1 MPDLNGLT
9 GRQQSFLQA
18 LFPGEDYLDAPEKT
32 CVYGTDASRRFVAP
46 WAVVRPREPG
56 QIREL
61 LRWAHQEQVPLF
73 PRARATNVVGGCVPQ
88 GGGVVVSCLGMNRIL
103 EINGEDF
110 VAQVEPGVITGD
122 FQARL
127 REPALYY
134 PPDPASAR
142 FSTLGGN
149 AATCAGGMR
158 AVKYGVTRDY
168 VLGIEAV
175 LPGGEVIHTGAR
187 THKNVVGLDLTRL
200 LVGSAGTLA
209 FFTKLTLK
217 LLPLPPAQAT
227 LMVGFKSLD
236 LALAASAAVFR
247 AGILPVA
254 MELMPRETL
263 ECVAQIVEPL
273 GPEALG
279 PKALGSKAPW
289 PEATN
294 ALLLVK
300 CDGRPE
306 GLLED
311 LALTRRALEGV
322 GPCFL
327 VEARDPEEEDRFWEY
342 RRLINPASFRLGKD
356 KISEDVTLPRSKVA
370 EGIVGIRE
378 IAGRHG
384 VPILTFGHLGDGNI
398 HTNIMFDASDERQ
411 ARGAGLAHDQILDL
425 VLRLGGVLSGE
436 HGLGLTKRKHLER
449 QVGPVERGL
458 FVLIKRAFDPHG
470 IMNPGK
476 AY

>member
-1 MPDLNGLT
+1 MPDTSGLT
-9 GRQQSFLQA
+9 GRQQAFLRA
-18 LFPGEDYLDAPEKT
+18 LFPGQAYLEAPEKT
-32 CVYGTDASRRFVAP
+32 CIYGTDAGRRFAVP
-46 WAVVRPREPG
+46 WAVVRPQELG
-56 QIREL
+56 QVREL
-61 LRWAHQEQVPLF
+61 LRWAHLDRVPLF
-73 PRARATNVVGGCVPQ
+73 PRARGTNVVGGCVPQ
-88 GGGVVVSCLGMNRIL
+88 GGGVVVSCLGMDKVL
-103 EINGEDF
+103 EVDPKDF
-110 VAQVEPGVITGD
+110 VAHVEPGVVTGG
-122 FQARL
+122 FQAVL
-127 REPALYY
+127 QKQKLYY

-168 VLGIEAV
+168 VLGIQAV

-227 LMVGFKSLD
+227 LMVGFQSLEQ
-236 LALAASAAVFR
+236 ALTASAAVFR

-254 MELMPRETL
+254 MELMPEETL
-263 ECVAQIVEPL
+263 RCVAQL
-273 GPEALG
+273 AD
-279 PKALGSKAPW
+279 APW
-289 PEATN
+289 PETTS
-294 ALLLVK
+294 ALLLLK

-306 GLLED
+306 GVREE
-311 LALTRRALEGV
+311 LTLIRQALESV
-322 GPCFL
+322 GFCFL
-327 VEARDPEEEDRFWEY
+327 AEAHDPGAEDRLWEY
-342 RRLINPASFRLGKD
+342 RRLINPASFRLGRD

-370 EGIVGIRE
+370 SGIAGIRA
-378 IAGRHG
+378 ISRGHG
-384 VPILTFGHLGDGNI
+384 VSVLTFGHLGDGNI
-398 HTNIMFDASDERQ
+398 HTNIMFDATDDRQ
-411 ARGAGLAHDQILDL
+411 SRAAAAAHDQILNL

-436 HGLGLTKRKHLER
+436 HGLGLTKRKYLER

-458 FVLIKRAFDPHG
+458 FVLIKKAFDPHG
-470 IMNPGK
+470 VMNPGK

>member
-1 MPDLNGLT
+1 MPETSGLT
-9 GRQQSFLQA
+9 GRQQAFLRE
-18 LFPGEDYLDAPEKT
+18 LFPGDAYLEAPEKT
-32 CVYGTDASRRFVAP
+32 CIYGTDAGRRFAAP
-46 WAVVRPREPG
+46 WAVVRPREMG
-56 QIREL
+56 QVREL
-61 LRWAHQEQVPLF
+61 LRWAHLDRVPLF
-73 PRARATNVVGGCVPQ
+73 PRARGTNVVGGCVPQ
-88 GGGVVVSCLGMNRIL
+88 GGGVVVSCLGMDKIL
-103 EINGEDF
+103 EVDPEDF
-110 VAQVEPGVITGD
+110 VAHVEPGVVTGG
-122 FQARL
+122 FQAGL
-127 REPALYY
+127 RKQRLYY

-175 LPGGEVIHTGAR
+175 LPGGEMIHTGAR

-227 LMVGFKSLD
+227 LMVGFQSLEQS
-236 LALAASAAVFR
+236 LAASAAVFR

-254 MELMPRETL
+254 MELMPEETL
-263 ECVAQIVEPL
+263 QCVAQIADV
-273 GPEALG
+273 
-279 PKALGSKAPW
+279 PW
-289 PEATN
+289 PETAGV
-294 ALLLVK
+294 LLLLR

-306 GLLED
+306 GVREELTLIRQ
-311 LALTRRALEGV
+311 ALDSV
-322 GPCFL
+322 GFCFL
-327 VEARDPEEEDRFWEY
+327 AEAHDPDEEDRLWEY
-342 RRLINPASFRLGKD
+342 RRLINPASFRVGRD

-370 EGIVGIRE
+370 RGIAGIRA
-378 IAGRHG
+378 ISRSHD
-384 VPILTFGHLGDGNI
+384 VSVLTFGHLGDGNI
-398 HTNIMFDASDERQ
+398 HTNIMFDAADDRQ
-411 ARGAGLAHDQILDL
+411 SRAAVLAHDQILDL

-436 HGLGLTKRKHLER
+436 HGLGLTKRKYLQR

-458 FVLIKRAFDPHG
+458 FVLIKKAFDPHG

>member
-1 MPDLNGLT
+1 MHDTNKLNG
-9 GRQQSFLQA
+9 RQRTFLRE
-18 LFPGEDYLDAPEKT
+18 LFPGEGYLDAPEKI
-32 CVYGTDASRRFVAP
+32 CVYGTDAGRRFVAP
-46 WAVVRPREPG
+46 WAVVRPRELG
-56 QIREL
+56 QVREL
-61 LRWAHQEQVPLF
+61 LRWAHLDRIPVF
-73 PRARATNVVGGCVPQ
+73 PRARGTNVVGGCVPQ
-88 GGGVVVSCLGMNRIL
+88 GGGVVVSCLGMDRIL
-103 EINGEDF
+103 DVDPEDF
-110 VAQVEPGVITGD
+110 VAQVEPGVVTGG
-122 FQARL
+122 FQAGL
-127 REPALYY
+127 RKQKLYY

-227 LMVGFKSLD
+227 LMIGFQSLEQ
-236 LALAASAAVFR
+236 ALAASGAVFR

-254 MELMPRETL
+254 MELMPEETL
-263 ECVAQIVEPL
+263 QCVAQV
-273 GPEALG
+273 ADT
-279 PKALGSKAPW
+279 PW
-289 PEATN
+289 PETTN
-294 ALLLVK
+294 AMLLLK

-306 GLLED
+306 GVREE
-311 LALTRRALEGV
+311 LALMRRALESV
-322 GPCFL
+322 GFCFL
-327 VEARDPEEEDRFWEY
+327 VEAHDPGEEDRLWEY
-342 RRLINPASFRLGKD
+342 RRLINPASFRLGPD

-370 EGIVGIRE
+370 QGIAGIRE
-378 IAGRHG
+378 ISRGHK
-384 VPILTFGHLGDGNI
+384 VSVLTFGHLGDGNI
-398 HTNIMFDASDERQ
+398 HTNIMYDAHDDVQCR
-411 ARGAGLAHDQILDL
+411 AAALAHDEILGL

-436 HGLGLTKRKHLER
+436 HGLGLTKRKYLER
-449 QVGPVERGL
+449 QAGPVERGL
-458 FVLIKRAFDPHG
+458 FVLIKKAFDPHG
-470 IMNPGK
+470 VMNPGK

>member
-1 MPDLNGLT
+1 MPDASGLT
-9 GRQQSFLQA
+9 SRQQSFLRA
-18 LFPGEDYLDAPEKT
+18 LFPGEDYLDAPEMT
-32 CVYGTDASRRFVAP
+32 CVYGTDASRRFALP
-46 WAVVRPREPG
+46 WAVVRPRALG
-56 QIREL
+56 QVQEL
-61 LRWAHQEQVPLF
+61 LRWAQQEKVPLF

-88 GGGVVVSCLGMNRIL
+88 GGGVVVSCLGLDRIL
-103 EINGEDF
+103 EIDAEDF
-110 VAQVEPGVITGD
+110 VAQVEPGVITGS
-122 FQARL
+122 FQATL
-127 REPALYY
+127 RKSRLYY
-134 PPDPASAR
+134 PPDPASAL

-175 LPGGEVIHTGAR
+175 LPGGEVIYTGAR
-187 THKNVVGLDLTRL
+187 THKNVAGLDLTRL

-209 FFTKLTLK
+209 FFTRLTLK
-217 LLPLPPAQAT
+217 LLPLPLAQAT
-227 LMVGFKSLD
+227 LMVGYDSLEQ
-236 LALAASAAVFR
+236 ALAASAAVFR

-254 MELMPRETL
+254 MELMPKETL
-263 ECVAQIVEPL
+263 ECVTQIIEPAQP
-273 GPEALG
+273 GP
-279 PKALGSKAPW
+279 PW
-289 PEATN
+289 PRSTK
-294 ALLLVK
+294 ALLLIK

-306 GLLED
+306 GLREE
-311 LALTRRALEGV
+311 LALTRQALEGL

-327 VEARDPEEEDRFWEY
+327 AEAGDPEAEDRLWEY
-342 RRLINPASFRLGKD
+342 RRLINQASFCLGKD
-356 KISEDVTLPRSKVA
+356 KLSEDVTLPRSKVA
-370 EGIVGIRE
+370 EAIAGMRE
-378 IAGRHG
+378 IARQHG

-398 HTNIMFDASDERQ
+398 HMNIMFDAADECLVQ
-411 ARGAGLAHDQILDL
+411 AAGLAHDQILDL

-436 HGLGLTKRKHLER
+436 HGLGLTKLKYLER

>member
-1 MPDLNGLT
+1 MPDVNGLT
-9 GRQQSFLQA
+9 NPQKAFLQS
-18 LFPGEDYLDAPEKT
+18 LFPGEDYLEALEKT
-32 CVYGTDASRRFVAP
+32 CIYGTDASRRFALP
-46 WAVVRPREPG
+46 WAVVRPRELG
-56 QIREL
+56 QVREL
-61 LRWAHQEQVPLF
+61 LRWAHQERVPLF

-88 GGGVVVSCLGMNRIL
+88 GGGVVVSCLALNRVL
-103 EINGEDF
+103 EIDGEDF
-110 VAQVEPGVITGD
+110 TAQVEPGVITGD

-127 REPALYY
+127 RDQALYY

-187 THKNVVGLDLTRL
+187 THKNVAGLDLTRL

-209 FFTKLTLK
+209 FFTKVTLK

-227 LMVGFKSLD
+227 LMVGFESLD
-236 LALAASAAVFR
+236 RALAASTAVFR

-263 ECVAQIVEPL
+263 HCVAQINAV
-273 GPEALG
+273 
-279 PKALGSKAPW
+279 PW
-289 PEATN
+289 PSPTDAV
-294 ALLLVK
+294 LLVK

-306 GLLED
+306 GLREELD
-311 LALTRRALEGV
+311 LTLKALESAK
-322 GPCFL
+322 PCFL
-327 VEARDPEEEDRFWEY
+327 AEARDSQDEDRLWEY

-356 KISEDVTLPRSKVA
+356 KISEDITVPRSKVA
-370 EGIVGIRE
+370 EY
-378 IAGRHG
+378 IAGVRDIGTNHG

-398 HTNIMFDASDERQ
+398 HTNVMFDASDERQ
-411 ARGAGLAHDQILDL
+411 AQGADRAHDQVLDL

-436 HGLGLTKRKHLER
+436 HGLGLTKRKYLER

-458 FVLIKRAFDPHG
+458 FALIKRAFDPNG

-476 AY
+476 GY

>member
-1 MPDLNGLT
+1 MIFLMLDSNGLT
-9 GRQQSFLQA
+9 DRQQSFLQA
-18 LFPGEDYLDAPEKT
+18 LFPGEGYLDSPEKT
-32 CVYGTDASRRFVAP
+32 CIYGTDAGRRFVAP
-46 WAVVRPREPG
+46 WAVVRPRELG
-56 QIREL
+56 QVREL

-103 EINGEDF
+103 EIDEEDF

-122 FQARL
+122 FQNML
-127 REPALYY
+127 RELALYY

-187 THKNVVGLDLTRL
+187 THKNVAGLDLTRL

-209 FFTKLTLK
+209 FFTRLTLK
-217 LLPLPPAQAT
+217 LLPLPPVQAT
-227 LMVGFKSLD
+227 LMVGFDSLD

-263 ECVAQIVEPL
+263 ECVTRIKEP
-273 GPEALG
+273 
-279 PKALGSKAPW
+279 PW

-306 GLLED
+306 GLLEE
-311 LALTRRALEGV
+311 LALTRRVLEDV

-327 VEARDPEEEDRFWEY
+327 AEARDPGEEDRLWEY
-342 RRLINPASFRLGKD
+342 RRLINPASFCLGKD

-370 EGIVGIRE
+370 KGIAGMRE
-378 IAGRHG
+378 IAGLHG

-398 HTNIMFDASDERQ
+398 HTNIMFDASNERQ
-411 ARGAGLAHDQILDL
+411 AESAGLAHDQILDL

-436 HGLGLTKRKHLER
+436 HGLGLTKRKYLER

-458 FVLIKRAFDPHG
+458 FVRIKRAFDPHG

>member
-1 MPDLNGLT
+1 MPDSNGLT
-9 GRQQSFLQA
+9 GRQQFFLQS
-18 LFPGEDYLDAPEKT
+18 LFPGEDYLDAPERA
-32 CVYGTDASRRFVAP
+32 CVYGTDASRLFALP

-56 QIREL
+56 QVREL
-61 LRWAHQEQVPLF
+61 LRWAQQERIPVF
-73 PRARATNVVGGCVPQ
+73 PRARGTNVVGGCVPQ
-88 GGGVVVSCLGMNRIL
+88 GGGVVVSCLGLDRIL
-103 EINGEDF
+103 EINEEDF
-110 VAQVEPGVITGD
+110 TAQVEPGVVTGD
-122 FQARL
+122 FQAML
-127 REPALYY
+127 RNRALYY

-175 LPGGEVIHTGAR
+175 LPGGEFIHTGAR
-187 THKNVVGLDLTRL
+187 THKNVAGLDLTRL

-217 LLPLPPAQAT
+217 LLPLPPAQST
-227 LMVGFKSLD
+227 LMVGFGSLEQ
-236 LALAASAAVFR
+236 ALAASAAVFQ

-263 ECVAQIVEPL
+263 DCVARVV
-273 GPEALG
+273 A
-279 PKALGSKAPW
+279 APW
-289 PEATN
+289 PQNTN
-294 ALLLVK
+294 ALLLLK
-300 CDGRPE
+300 HDGRPE
-306 GLLED
+306 GLREELV
-311 LALTRRALEGV
+311 LTRRALEGV

-327 VEARDPEEEDRFWEY
+327 VEARDPAEEDRLWEY
-342 RRLINPASFRLGKD
+342 RRLINPASFRLGTD

-370 EGIVGIRE
+370 EGIAGIRE
-378 IAGRHG
+378 VGRGHE
-384 VPILTFGHLGDGNI
+384 VSVLTFGHLGDGNI
-398 HTNIMFDASDERQ
+398 HTNIMFDRDDQRQ
-411 ARGAGLAHDQILDL
+411 SRAAAAAHDQILDL

-436 HGLGLTKRKHLER
+436 HGLGLTKRKYLER

-458 FVLIKRAFDPHG
+458 FVLIKKAFDPCG